1 MSKDRAYPPCMLVV
15 NGKEYILTDVNEKRV
30 RERMYKLYKPD
41 TIVEEVV
48 DGECINKLELR
59 DIFNE
64 K

>member
-15 NGKEYILTDVNEKRV
+15 NGKEYPLTDVNERRV
-30 RERMYKLYKPD
+30 RQRLYELYPPNQ
-41 TIVEEVV
+41 IVEEWI